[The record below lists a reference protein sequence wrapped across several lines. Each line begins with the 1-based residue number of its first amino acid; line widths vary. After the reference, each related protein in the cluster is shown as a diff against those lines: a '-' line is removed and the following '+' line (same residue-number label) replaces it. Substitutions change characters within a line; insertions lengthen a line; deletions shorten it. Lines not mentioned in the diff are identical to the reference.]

1 MSTLQTQIEAKGQ
14 QIFKGGA
21 GDSQSLFSKERWYG
35 KIMEWSMRNPAFKT
49 QMFRF
54 VDVLPT
60 LNSGSD
66 VARHLKEYFAEEGDN
81 LPSVF
86 NFGLGIGSLAP
97 GLMAGAIKKN
107 VTQMAKMFITGENPE
122 EAINVLRNS
131 RKEKKTFT
139 IDILGE
145 ACLSE
150 AEALEY
156 KTRYLELMDWLTKE
170 TKTWSP
176 EPQVDTDHRGNIPL
190 VNISVKITA
199 LYSQIHPEAWDHS
212 IEKVKEQLRPIFKKA
227 KENFVFI
234 NVDMEKYHIK
244 DLTIEVFKQLL
255 MEEEFKDY
263 RHFGIVIQAYLRD
276 SKKDVQNLVDFAKK
290 RGTPFAVRLV
300 KGAYWDY
307 ETIGAK
313 QKNWPIP
320 VYTEKAHSDINYE
333 ECTRI
338 LLDHNRYIDLAIG
351 SHNVRSI
358 AHAMAYAEQL
368 KLPKTAFEIQML
380 YGMADPFKKSI
391 VQQGY
396 RLREYCPVGELIPG
410 MSYLVRRLLEN
421 TSNESFLR
429 SKFADNVAEAALLA
443 DPKQKVATPPPA
455 LEVEP
460 PPVPRAFTNLAPY
473 DFSKNDKRTVMEK
486 SLAQFKNK
494 NLNKKWSGA
503 IDNEWLKATEWMPTI
518 NPSTAE
524 TLGEIALAT
533 TDQAEVALQSA
544 NRAFPAWTRTS
555 AHDRAALI
563 HRVADILERDRNE
576 IAACQILEAG
586 KTWKEADG
594 DVGEAVDFCRFYAE
608 EMKKLAVPKKVGVA
622 PAEVNLFSYQGR
634 GVNVVIAPWNFP
646 LAILTG
652 MVAGSVVTGNTVVM
666 KPAEQT
672 TITAYYLMKAFIEAK
687 APKGVV
693 NMITGLGEVVG
704 EYLVNSPITAMV
716 CFTGSK
722 DVGLR
727 ILQKAAVVHPGQ
739 RHIKRT
745 LTELGGKNG
754 IIVDSDADLDEAVA
768 GVLYSAFGFQGQKCS
783 AASRVIVL
791 EEIYERFTNRL
802 VEAARSIEVGS
813 SEDPHMFMGPVI
825 DKDAYDRI
833 KGYIE
838 IGKGEATLAF
848 QGNVPNSGPN
858 AKGYFIPPTI
868 FTNVPPKA
876 RIAQE
881 EIFGPVLSII
891 KVKNLEE
898 ALFVANDTDYALT
911 GAIYSRSPGNIEVVR
926 REFNVGNL
934 YINRGSTGALVERHP
949 FGGFKLSG
957 GGSKTGG
964 PDYLLHFM
972 DPKVVTENTLRRGFA
987 PDEEVG
993 PQ

>member
-1 MSTLQTQIEAKGQ
+1 MSTLQPQIEAKGQ
-14 QIFKGGA
+14 EIFKTVGN
-21 GDSQSLFSKERWYG
+21 DSQSLFNKDWWYG
-35 KIMEWSMRNPAFKT
+35 KIMDWSMRNPAFKT

-66 VARHLKEYFAEEGDN
+66 VARHLKEYFAQEGEN

-107 VTQMAKMFITGENPE
+107 VTQMAKMFITGENPT
-122 EAINVLRNS
+122 EAIAVLKNS
-131 RKEKKTFT
+131 RKNKMTFT

-150 AEALEY
+150 TEALEY
-156 KTRYLELMDWLTKE
+156 KTRYLELMDWLCKE
-170 TKTWSP
+170 TKSWSP
-176 EPQVDTDHRGNIPL
+176 EVQVDTDHRGAIPQ

-199 LYSQIHPEAWDHS
+199 LYSQIHPEAWNHS

-255 MEEEFKDY
+255 MEDEFKNY
-263 RHFGIVIQAYLRD
+263 PHLGIVIQAYLRD
-276 SKKDVQNLVDFAKK
+276 SKKDVQNLIEFAKK
-290 RGTPFAVRLV
+290 RGTPFSIRLV

-313 QKNWPIP
+313 QKSWPIP

-333 ECTRI
+333 QCTR
-338 LLDHNRYIDLAIG
+338 LMLDNNKHINLAIA

-358 AHAMAYAEQL
+358 AHAMAYAEEL
-368 KLPKTAFEIQML
+368 KLPKNAFEIQML

-391 VQQGY
+391 VHQGY

-429 SKFADNVAEAALLA
+429 SKFADNVAETALLA
-443 DPKQKVATPPPA
+443 DPQTKVSTPPPT
-455 LEVEP
+455 LENTP
-460 PPVPRAFTNLAPY
+460 PASTGRAFENLAPY
-473 DFSKNDKRTVMEK
+473 DFSRPDHRQAIEK
-486 SLAQFKNK
+486 ALANFKQK
-494 NLNKKWSGA
+494 NLGKKWTGA
-503 IDNEWLKATEWMPTI
+503 IDNEWLKTTDWMPTV
-518 NPSTAE
+518 NPSTAQ
-524 TLGEIALAT
+524 TLGDIALAT
-533 TDQAEVALQSA
+533 TDQAEAALQSA
-544 NRAFPAWTRTS
+544 NKAFATWTRTE
-555 AHDRAALI
+555 ANERAALI
-563 HRVADILERDRNE
+563 HRVGDVLERDRNE
-576 IAACQILEAG
+576 IIACQILEAG

-594 DVGEAVDFCRFYAE
+594 DLGEAVDFCRYYAE
-608 EMKKLAVPKKVGVA
+608 EMKKLAIPRKVGVA
-622 PAEVNLFSYQGR
+622 PAEVSLYSLQGR
-634 GVNVVIAPWNFP
+634 GVTTVIAPWNFP

-652 MVAGSVVTGNTVVM
+652 MVAGAVVTGNTVVM

-693 NMITGLGEVVG
+693 NMITGRGEVVG
-704 EYLVNSPITAMV
+704 DYLVNSPITVMV

-722 DVGLR
+722 EVGLH
-727 ILQKAAVVHPGQ
+727 ILKRAAVVHPGQ
-739 RHIKRT
+739 RHIKRCM
-745 LTELGGKNG
+745 TELGGKNA
-754 IIVDSDADLDEAVA
+754 IIIDSDADLDEAVV
-768 GVLYSAFGFQGQKCS
+768 GVLYSAFAFQGQKCS
-783 AASRVIVL
+783 ACSRVIVL
-791 EEIYERFTNRL
+791 DEIYERFTNRL
-802 VEAARSIEVGS
+802 VESARSIDVGN
-813 SEDPHMFMGPVI
+813 SEDPHVFMGPVI
-825 DKDAYDRI
+825 DQEAYQKI
-833 KGYIE
+833 KKYIE
-838 IGKGEATLAF
+838 IGKAEAQLAF
-848 QGNVPNSGPN
+848 QGHTPSSGPE
-858 AKGYFIPPTI
+858 AQGYFISPTI
-868 FTNVPPKA
+868 FTDVSPKA
-876 RIAQE
+876 KVAQD
-881 EIFGPVLSII
+881 EIFGPVLSVIR
-891 KVKNLEE
+891 VKTLEE
-898 ALFVANDTDYALT
+898 ALQVANDTDYALT
-911 GAIYSRSPGNIEVVR
+911 GAFYSRSPGNIELVR
-926 REFNVGNL
+926 KEFNVGNL

-964 PDYLLHFM
+964 PDYLLQFM

-987 PDEEVG
+987 PEEG
-993 PQ
+993 